1 MATKTTMDDKPAP
14 KKGRGYIAYSTQSK
28 DQGNVP
34 GKKFNVIGVPGAT
47 VAPQPWEIRQQQT
60 PQAGAADASRGNAD
74 VQPGTAPDDGKPA
87 KIVYRVPTRDGKRLV
102 QQVAVPGATVP
113 PGYANNQTHAAEQ
126 GEDAR
131 PNWKPMARPTYNS
144 TGSLMLPTKK
154 RKADGT
160 DLQVTPDLKPGDSGT
175 VEIPRRTHQTAGGDK
190 AEPVVPA
197 ARSSQSTTP
206 QGPQEPQL
214 DSYDKMLEYMRANQV
229 ADADAAGRARR
240 RELMAAI
247 GDGISAVSSL
257 YQTTKGAPVTYTPGA
272 DMSKAMRDRYD
283 RMIAQRKADSDK
295 YLNYLRVQQ
304 AKEQADEL
312 REYKRTNQEIRR
324 EELERQKKND
334 KARED
339 YRNMGLRL
347 RDLERQRKIA
357 NSPGGDVYFKTLQ
370 DMIAEGY
377 SEEDAENEAMK
388 ELAAYNTQHGTNY
401 TIVDKRDNSG
411 RVSRT
416 VTVKTNDQQTADQ
429 VEQVANNNVG
439 NTPPPA
445 KRTKSSR
452 KSKGG
457 SNSNKSGSNKAGGL
471 KPNKLGL

>member
-1 MATKTTMDDKPAP
+1 M
-14 KKGRGYIAYSTQSK
+14 
-28 DQGNVP
+28 
-34 GKKFNVIGVPGAT
+34 
-47 VAPQPWEIRQQQT
+47 
-60 PQAGAADASRGNAD
+60 
-74 VQPGTAPDDGKPA
+74 
-87 KIVYRVPTRDGKRLV
+87 
-102 QQVAVPGATVP
+102 
-113 PGYANNQTHAAEQ
+113 
-126 GEDAR
+126 
-131 PNWKPMARPTYNS
+131 PTYNS

-160 DLQVTPDLKPGDSGT
+160 IVDADQRTVGVLPEQNTDPIVDRHQRRSITDVDEDANAGQASAHGT
-175 VEIPRRTHQTAGGDK
+175 TQAV
-190 AEPVVPA
+190 
-197 ARSSQSTTP
+197 
-206 QGPQEPQL
+206 PQL

-272 DMSKAMRDRYD
+272 DMSKVMRDRYD

-416 VTVKTNDQQTADQ
+416 VTVKTNDQQTAGQ
-429 VEQVANNNVG
+429 VEQAANSNVD
-439 NTPPPA
+439 NAPA
-445 KRTKSSR
+445 PKSKSS
-452 KSKGG
+452 G
-457 SNSNKSGSNKAGGL
+457 KSGSSSNKKSNTK
-471 KPNKLGL
+471 KPKAY

>member
-1 MATKTTMDDKPAP
+1 MA
-14 KKGRGYIAYSTQSK
+14 
-28 DQGNVP
+28 
-34 GKKFNVIGVPGAT
+34 
-47 VAPQPWEIRQQQT
+47 
-60 PQAGAADASRGNAD
+60 
-74 VQPGTAPDDGKPA
+74 
-87 KIVYRVPTRDGKRLV
+87 
-102 QQVAVPGATVP
+102 
-113 PGYANNQTHAAEQ
+113 
-126 GEDAR
+126 
-131 PNWKPMARPTYNS
+131 TYNS

-160 DLQVTPDLKPGDSGT
+160 IVDADKAFNDYVSTLPENQRDSKDFNVRRYWELNGRPANFDEAVNRGMFKMNDNDKMWHAGT
-175 VEIPRRTHQTAGGDK
+175 VAYNK
-190 AEPVVPA
+190 AADEYEFMKSPDHPTIGMEVDAYNNSPEMA
-197 ARSSQSTTP
+197 EFRQNYYLDQSTTP
-206 QGPQEPQL
+206 WKYRRREGTGGGGNTVDRHQRKTVTENGVGGVDNATDETVPQL
-214 DSYDKMLEYMRANQV
+214 DSYDKMLEYMKATQV
-229 ADADAAGRARR
+229 ADADAAGRARK

-272 DMSKAMRDRYD
+272 DMSKVMRDRYD

-324 EELERQKKND
+324 EELQRQKDND

-411 RVSRT
+411 KVSRT
-416 VTVKTNDQQTADQ
+416 VTVKTNDQQTAGQ
-429 VEQVANNNVG
+429 VEQVANSNVG
-439 NTPPPA
+439 NAPA
-445 KRTKSSR
+445 PKTKSSG
-452 KSKGG
+452 KGG
-457 SNSNKSGSNKAGGL
+457 STKSKKKKANPMNS
-471 KPNKLGL
+471 

>member
-1 MATKTTMDDKPAP
+1 MPTT
-14 KKGRGYIAYSTQSK
+14 I
-28 DQGNVP
+28 NP
-34 GKKFNVIGVPGAT
+34 G
-47 VAPQPWEIRQQQT
+47 
-60 PQAGAADASRGNAD
+60 
-74 VQPGTAPDDGKPA
+74 
-87 KIVYRVPTRDGKRLV
+87 
-102 QQVAVPGATVP
+102 
-113 PGYANNQTHAAEQ
+113 
-126 GEDAR
+126 
-131 PNWKPMARPTYNS
+131 
-144 TGSLMLPTKK
+144 LMLPTKK

-160 DLQVTPDLKPGDSGT
+160 IVDRDPNESMSWQQAEEGMKPKDVAVDGGGNTVDRHQRTAVANGGAGGVDNAADGT
-175 VEIPRRTHQTAGGDK
+175 V
-190 AEPVVPA
+190 
-197 ARSSQSTTP
+197 
-206 QGPQEPQL
+206 PQL
-214 DSYDKMLEYMRANQV
+214 DSYDKMLEYMKATQV
-229 ADADAAGRARR
+229 ADADAAGRARK

-272 DMSKAMRDRYD
+272 DMSKVMRDRYD

-295 YLNYLRVQQ
+295 YLNYMKVQN

-324 EELERQKKND
+324 EELQRQKDND

-370 DMIAEGY
+370 GMIAEGY

-416 VTVKTNDQQTADQ
+416 VTVKTNDQQAAGQ
-429 VEQVANNNVG
+429 VEQVANSNVD
-439 NTPPPA
+439 NAPA
-445 KRTKSSR
+445 PKTKSS
-452 KSKGG
+452 S
-457 SNSNKSGSNKAGGL
+457 KSGSTSRKSSTKQKGL
-471 KPNKLGL
+471 NPNRLGL

>member
-1 MATKTTMDDKPAP
+1 MATYD
-14 KKGRGYIAYSTQSK
+14 
-28 DQGNVP
+28 
-34 GKKFNVIGVPGAT
+34 
-47 VAPQPWEIRQQQT
+47 
-60 PQAGAADASRGNAD
+60 
-74 VQPGTAPDDGKPA
+74 
-87 KIVYRVPTRDGKRLV
+87 
-102 QQVAVPGATVP
+102 
-113 PGYANNQTHAAEQ
+113 
-126 GEDAR
+126 
-131 PNWKPMARPTYNS
+131 S

-160 DLQVTPDLKPGDSGT
+160 IVDRDPNESMSWQQAEEGMKRFHGNVDLYNRPVVSSETMNKAGYNIPAGNTATVYSMQRGIKDKDGKVREVLYTPITATGEVMSQKDIDAYIDSLDGADD
-175 VEIPRRTHQTAGGDK
+175 ILAADK
-190 AEPVVPA
+190 AGKGMIIHLDADPNGNDGQELHLMQEAYGKKPKGVAVGGGGNTVDRHQRKTVTENGVGGVVNA
-197 ARSSQSTTP
+197 TQET
-206 QGPQEPQL
+206 EPQL

-229 ADADAAGRARR
+229 ADADAAGRARK

-272 DMSKAMRDRYD
+272 DMSKVMRDRYD

-334 KARED
+334 QARED

-416 VTVKTNDQQTADQ
+416 VTVKTNDQQTAGQ
-429 VEQVANNNVG
+429 VEQVANSNVD
-439 NTPPPA
+439 NAPA
-445 KRTKSSR
+445 PKSKSSGKG
-452 KSKGG
+452 KSR
-457 SNSNKSGSNKAGGL
+457 SNSNRSGSNQTGGL